1 MLGKSLRLLATTEW
15 SFACKMKTYKYQE
28 AYAERN
34 NLVSKTYKLNKD
46 TVDEF
51 KATCEANGVSQA
63 SKLQEL
69 MQEYIRAAE

>member
-1 MLGKSLRLLATTEW
+1 MQN
-15 SFACKMKTYKYQE
+15 YKYQE

-34 NLVSKTYKLNKD
+34 GLISKTYKLNKEL
-46 TVDEF
+46 VDEF